1 MRHRNYTFKI
11 GRTSAH
17 RKALLAN
24 AACSLIMEER
34 IKTTVAKAKQ
44 IRRVAE
50 KMITLGKRGSLHD
63 RRRAISILKQPGV
76 VAHLFSDVAPRY
88 EDRPGGYT
96 RILRLGERRGDAAE
110 MCLLELVADAMEA
123 SVETDTPAE
132 EAPAPVAEEEA
143 AVAEDAL
150 ADKADE
156 ADAGDE
162 EAAEAAEAADDAD
175 DATAH

>member
-1 MRHRNYTFKI
+1 MRHRNFTFKI

-50 KMITLGKRGSLHD
+50 KMITLGKRGSLHA

-76 VAHLFSDVAPRY
+76 VAHLFSEVAPRY
-88 EDRPGGYT
+88 ADRPGGYT
-96 RILRLGERRGDAAE
+96 RILRLGQRRGDAAE
-110 MCLLELVADAMEA
+110 MCLLEFVAEAMEA
-123 SVETDTPAE
+123 SVEPEASTDEAAPVAEDSESVAEETPAE
-132 EAPAPVAEEEA
+132 EG
-143 AVAEDAL
+143 ED
-150 ADKADE
+150 
-156 ADAGDE
+156 
-162 EAAEAAEAADDAD
+162 AEAADEDVAD
-175 DATAH
+175 EEAK

>member
-1 MRHRNYTFKI
+1 MRHRKFTFKI

-44 IRRVAE
+44 IRRVTE
-50 KMITLGKRGSLHD
+50 KMITLGKRGSLHA

-76 VAHLFSDVAPRY
+76 VAHLFSEVAPRY

-96 RILRLGERRGDAAE
+96 RILRVGLRRGDAAE
-110 MCLLELVADAMEA
+110 MCLLELVSEAMEA
-123 SVETDTPAE
+123 AVETDAEAPVSEAAAVVTEDAAAE
-132 EAPAPVAEEEA
+132 EA
-143 AVAEDAL
+143 EDG
-150 ADKADE
+150 E
-156 ADAGDE
+156 
-162 EAAEAAEAADDAD
+162 
-175 DATAH
+175 TAQ